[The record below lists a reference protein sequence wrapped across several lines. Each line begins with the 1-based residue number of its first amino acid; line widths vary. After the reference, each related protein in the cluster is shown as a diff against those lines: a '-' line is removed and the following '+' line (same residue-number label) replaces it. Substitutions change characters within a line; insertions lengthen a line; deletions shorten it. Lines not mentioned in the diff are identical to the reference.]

1 MIKNSIIY
9 ILTGAFS
16 ALIPIL
22 LMPYLIQ
29 NLAPQDYGLIN
40 LFSTCQLFLLPI
52 LGFSS
57 NSAVSRQFFDSSIN
71 LSVYIGNY
79 FYILFGSVFLIVGLF
94 FLFDNFILSMTGLSS
109 IWLCL
114 VLICSIAQNIIAT
127 RLSLFQVSERAD
139 RFFLFQCINISL
151 NIALTYFLISTF
163 NYGKD
168 GRIYAITISAIFL
181 GIVSVYSLKSEGLI
195 DLKLNTTYLKDAI
208 KYSSPLIFHS
218 TAGSIMGMS
227 DRFLIT
233 KLISLEATGIYS
245 VAFQIGGALNLIS
258 TGINNAFIPWLFK
271 KLSDEQFDRK
281 ILIRYTYIFY
291 LFLFSIFGV
300 YLLFDNIINNIL
312 ICFLPKEYSDAI
324 KIIPFL
330 LLATIFNAMYLSVT
344 NYMFYLKKTLLLSIV
359 TISIAIFNIFCS
371 YFLISEYGIL
381 GASISMCVSYFI
393 LFIVVWLIVYYKY
406 PLPWF

>member
-1 MIKNSIIY
+1 VIKNSIIY

-22 LMPYLIQ
+22 LMPFLIQ
-29 NLAPQDYGLIN
+29 NLAPQDYGLIT

-79 FYILFGSVFLIVGLF
+79 FYILFGSVFLILSLF
-94 FLFDNFILSMTGLSS
+94 FLFDNFIISMTGLSS

-127 RLSLFQVSERAD
+127 RLSLFQVSERAN
-139 RFFLFQCINISL
+139 RFLLFQCINISL

-168 GRIYAITISAIFL
+168 GRIYAITFSAIFL

-195 DLKLNTTYLKDAI
+195 DLKLNITYLKDAI
-208 KYSSPLIFHS
+208 KYSTPLIFHS

-291 LFLFSIFGV
+291 LFLWVHKFLVSNIYCFIN
-300 YLLFDNIINNIL
+300 LF
-312 ICFLPKEYSDAI
+312 
-324 KIIPFL
+324 
-330 LLATIFNAMYLSVT
+330 
-344 NYMFYLKKTLLLSIV
+344 
-359 TISIAIFNIFCS
+359 
-371 YFLISEYGIL
+371 
-381 GASISMCVSYFI
+381 
-393 LFIVVWLIVYYKY
+393 
-406 PLPWF
+406 